1 MTLIDNKAERFFSE
15 QIIDKQLVQQVK
27 DNLSLPTHLIEDLI
41 LTYKEEQLS
50 LAEIERLLN
59 QQVVKS
65 KDNLKLQN
73 QIRQQAQTVIDKI
86 IVKIKNK
93 ADYQAQL
100 FNLGLKEVKVEHEII
115 KSYPRLLENGVW
127 AKIQLH
133 YLEEKDEFEI
143 IELIPVY
150 NNEFDFEEFKEKREG
165 FTDFQWRCFLLRSI
179 GIEPLDLSERKKLLF
194 LSRLIPFVE
203 KNYNF
208 IELGSRGTGK
218 SYIYRQLSEQSILVS
233 GGKTTVA
240 NLFYNMGTKQVGL
253 VGKWDI
259 VAFDEVAYVD
269 FKDKTAIQILKD
281 YMESGSFSRGQ
292 EEIVAEASMV
302 FLGNINQDISVL
314 INQSHL
320 FKPLPELMQDI
331 ALIDRFHFYL
341 PGWEMERLKEDY
353 FTTHYGLQSSY
364 LAQTLNKLR
373 ELDFKGVID
382 NHFNFDQQMDVRDK
396 RAVKKTVAG
405 FLKLLHPHGKFS
417 NEDLRSYLDIALE
430 GRKRVK
436 EQLIKMA
443 PFEYEETSFNYLEQ
457 QSGQSF
463 YIHLPEQRM
472 DTGFRRELAKPGT
485 IYIGQI
491 LNGQTIAL
499 LKLEIKMKAG
509 QGKLIFTGQLD
520 HTLKKQIRKT
530 FLYLKNRKL
539 NLKLKNRVERNDFY
553 VKLVPLMHQVTADIS
568 NTFLIAIYSLLNN
581 KSVPNGLLVT
591 EKSSLYRKVKST
603 FVLKALKVESE
614 TGKVKTLLPLKKD
627 NIFVEVPSEII
638 AYAPRFIKV

>member
-1 MTLIDNKAERFFSE
+1 MALIDNKAERFFQE
-15 QIIDKQLVQQVK
+15 KIIDKKLVQQIK
-27 DNLSLPTHLIEDLI
+27 GNLSLPTYLIEDLI
-41 LTYKEEQLS
+41 LNYKDDELS
-50 LAEIERLLN
+50 LAEIEQLLN

-73 QIRQQAQTVIDKI
+73 QIRQQDQTIIDKI
-86 IVKIKNK
+86 MVKIKSK
-93 ADYQAQL
+93 DDYQVQL
-100 FNLGLKEVKVEHEII
+100 LNLGLKRVKVDHEIVRV
-115 KSYPRLLENGVW
+115 YPNLLENGFW
-127 AKIQLH
+127 AKVQLS
-133 YLEEKDEFEI
+133 YLEETDEFEI
-143 IELIPVY
+143 IELTPIY
-150 NNEFDFEEFKEKREG
+150 SNEFDLEEFKEKREK

-179 GIEPLDLSERKKLLF
+179 GIEPLELSERKKLLF
-194 LSRLIPFVE
+194 LSRLVPFVE

-240 NLFYNMGTKQVGL
+240 NLFYNMGTKQIGL

-259 VAFDEVAYVD
+259 VAFDEVAYIE

-302 FLGNINQDISVL
+302 FLGNINQDVSVL
-314 INQSHL
+314 LNQSHL

-341 PGWEMERLKEDY
+341 PGWEMDRLKEDY

-364 LAQTLNKLR
+364 LAQALNKLR

-382 NHFNFDQQMDVRDK
+382 EHFNFDQQMDVRDK

-417 NEDLRSYLDIALE
+417 RDDLRSYLDIALE

-443 PFEYEETSFNYLEQ
+443 PFEYEETNFNYLER

-463 YIHLPEQRM
+463 YTHLPEQKM
-472 DTGFRRELAKPGT
+472 NTGFRRELANPGT
-485 IYIGQI
+485 VYIGQI
-491 LNGQTIAL
+491 IDGQTFAL
-499 LKLEIKMKAG
+499 LKLEIKMKKG

-520 HTLKKQIRKT
+520 HSLKKQIRKT
-530 FLYLKNRKL
+530 FLHLKNRKL
-539 NLKLKNRVERNDFY
+539 NLKLKNKVERNDFY
-553 VKLVPLMHQVTADIS
+553 VKLVPLMHRVTADIS

-581 KSVPNGLLVT
+581 KSVPKGLLVT
-591 EKSSLYRKVKST
+591 EKSSLYRKVKAD

-614 TGKVKTLLPLKKD
+614 TGRVKTLLPLKKG
-627 NIFVEVPSEII
+627 NIFVEVPNEII
-638 AYAPRFIKV
+638 AYVPRFIEV